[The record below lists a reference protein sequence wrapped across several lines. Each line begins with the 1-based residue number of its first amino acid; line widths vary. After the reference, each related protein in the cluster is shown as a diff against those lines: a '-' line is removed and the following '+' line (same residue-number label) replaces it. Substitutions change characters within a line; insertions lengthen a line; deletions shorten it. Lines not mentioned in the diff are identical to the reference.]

1 MRERSFSPSAFP
13 AATCADCDA
22 VVLTYLALDSSG
34 DLVRH
39 CVQCDRLLMSEFRAL
54 SAEELEE
61 RGYAIQT
68 PRARSARGCGGGCGC
83 AVKAN

>member
-1 MRERSFSPSAFP
+1 MRERPFSSSAFP
-13 AATCADCDA
+13 AANCSDCEA
-22 VVLTYLALDSSG
+22 VVLTYLALDPCG

-39 CVQCDRLLMSEFRAL
+39 CVQCDRPLISTIRAL